1 MVGLKKIPLFNLL
14 GQTAEKPIVL
24 WHGMGDSCCNP
35 ESMGRVKDLI
45 QKSLPGTFVYSI
57 QLGKTV
63 EEDHEAGFFGV
74 VNDQIDFVCDQL
86 AGIPELAGGFNAIG
100 FSQGGLFF
108 RGYVERCNRPAV
120 HKLITFGSPHGGV
133 TDIPNCMSPS
143 DLTCRLMRS
152 MVRYGAYSGYVQHR
166 VIQAQYFKNPKNLQ
180 GYLKHNIFLPDI
192 NNELEDTKNETY
204 RENLSS
210 LDAFVMIR
218 FADDSMVKPGETAWF
233 WTYTEDNELVPLEN
247 QSLYKEDWL
256 GLRELGGRLKFLV
269 SPGQHMQITDEFFET
284 QIIWPYL
291 AAAGYD
297 VYTRKSGSND
307 SGNSKNDI
315 ISNSFNSIS
324 TSGSDTAATPRL
336 IHQQKQ
342 K

>member
-1 MVGLKKIPLFNLL
+1 MLL
-14 GQTAEKPIVL
+14 GQTAEKPSPQMLFEYVAMHNICIYIFIVVL

-57 QLGKTV
+57 QLGKTI

-86 AGIPELAGGFNAIG
+86 AGIPELTEGFNAIG
-100 FSQGGLFF
+100 FSQVTIITIVPGGLFF

-120 HKLITFGSPHGGV
+120 HKLITFGSPHGALCQ
-133 TDIPNCMSPS
+133 DIPNCMSPS

-152 MVRYGAYSGYVQHR
+152 MVRHGAYSSYVQHR

-180 GYLKHNIFLPDI
+180 GYLEHNIFLPEI

-210 LDAFVMIR
+210 LNAFVMIR
-218 FADDSMVKPGETAWF
+218 FADDAMVKPGETAWF

-297 VYTRKSGSND
+297 VNIRKSGSND
-307 SGNSKNDI
+307 SGN
-315 ISNSFNSIS
+315 
-324 TSGSDTAATPRL
+324 
-336 IHQQKQ
+336 
-342 K
+342 